1 MQGWG
6 CFIAGKHLRRNFSVL
21 YLPSLPYSAEPV
33 LFLIACFVLSE
44 SQVERQGFPCV
55 FLCVTQPVRQGRDQ
69 VGLSLLGSS
78 ASTALNAAAV
88 LQVQHCVSLPVSG
101 HRSWPADGCAS
112 TAAQPN
118 LLSVKNFYLYS
129 VRIAVAMLWMC
140 FQYFSCYKSSFFFF
154 FNVMSYGNHTLGYHL
169 RLLLSCPL
177 VLWGFPY

>member
-112 TAAQPN
+112 TAAQPK

-140 FQYFSCYKSSFFFF
+140 FQYFSCYKSSFFFL
-154 FNVMSYGNHTLGYHL
+154 MKWAMGTIHWDTI
-169 RLLLSCPL
+169 
-177 VLWGFPY
+177 WGFYCPAL